1 MKVAIVGGGIIGLS
15 AAYYLRLQGHE
26 VSVFDQRDG
35 TDNCSY
41 GNAGYICPSHFI
53 PLATPGIVKQ
63 GLKWMWNSRSPFY
76 VEPRLNWDLL
86 RWGWRFMRSATATHV
101 AASAAPLRDIA
112 LISQQAYAQWHQSG
126 LDFRYQHKGLLEI
139 VQSEAGEHH
148 AKQTTQ
154 QAIDLGLTDTRWLD
168 ADQLASYEPGVRM
181 QARGAV
187 YFACDAHCY
196 PNLLMKSLRTRLD
209 EMGVS
214 FHWQEPVID
223 AQIESHRITAMRT
236 NKGSYRFDQI
246 VLAAGSWS
254 GNLAKAFGLSIPVMP
269 GRGYSITTPDAPFQ
283 LHHPAIL
290 VEGRVAL
297 TPLDGKTMR
306 FGGTMEI
313 TAHQTPPRLARVQG
327 ILDAV
332 KRFYPDFQLALP
344 KPEQVWYGYRPCS
357 ADGLPYIGRPRHL
370 HNLVVATGHAMLGLS
385 LGAGTGKL
393 VTQVIEGG
401 APEMDL
407 RPFHPDRFR

>member
-15 AAYYLRLQGHE
+15 SAYYLRRQGHE

-35 TDNCSY
+35 SDNCSY

-76 VEPRLNWDLL
+76 VEPRLNWDLI
-86 RWGWRFMRSATATHV
+86 RWGWRFMRSATVKHV
-101 AASAAPLRDIA
+101 AESAAPLRDIA
-112 LISQQAYAQWHQSG
+112 LISQQAYAQWHESG
-126 LDFRYQHKGLLEI
+126 LDFHYQHKGLLEI
-139 VQSEAGEHH
+139 VQTEAGEHH
-148 AKQTTQ
+148 AKQTTER
-154 QAIDLGLTDTRWLD
+154 AVDLGLTDTIWLD
-168 ADQLASYEPGVRM
+168 ADQLATYEPGVRM

-196 PNLLMKSLRTRLD
+196 PNRLMESLRTRLG
-209 EMGVS
+209 ELGVK
-214 FHWQEPVID
+214 FHWHEPVID
-223 AQIESHRITAMRT
+223 GQIESHRISSMRT
-236 NKGSYRFDQI
+236 TKGSYAFDQI

-283 LHHPAIL
+283 LNYPAIL

-313 TAHQTPPRLARVQG
+313 TSHQTPPRQARVQG

-332 KRFYPDFQLALP
+332 KRFYPDFRLALP

-370 HNLVVATGHAMLGLS
+370 QNLVVATGHAMLGLS

-393 VTQVIEGG
+393 VAQLIEGDT
-401 APEMDL
+401 PEMDL
-407 RPFHPDRFR
+407 VSFHPDRFR